1 MRTHYCFLAVVLIVL
16 VAAVPASAEKHK
28 RRGDAT
34 APKIAFSES
43 YSPYAGFTL
52 SNKYSKLKTYLE
64 SEFPGATVDSLTS
77 GFTNLSGYDILILPG
92 RFQATVPDSHAQ
104 LLLQWI
110 RNGGCL
116 IALWYPW
123 TDNASRIAVES
134 DMNWGARQVV
144 LTTFHSCGISHY
156 MNYGANNVMT
166 SFASP
171 FGSNPYN
178 VSSVIGDFKT
188 VSYTPSG
195 SPGGKPLAWAGGT
208 AVSGYNDNVNNQG
221 HIYLIGNLYAFQDY
235 LIDSSDSRDFIFNII
250 HHYLND
256 GGGGGGGGAGDAD
269 LMVRM
274 CKAKFRFFSPGDQIT
289 LIARIKNKGKKDA
302 PATDVTF
309 YLSPDDELSGSDIKI
324 DSAVLPALN
333 KRKGKRIKKTFL
345 LPLSIGAGNYY
356 VIAIVDEAKAIPD
369 SDRDN
374 NTKASKKT
382 IEIQ

>member
-1 MRTHYCFLAVVLIVL
+1 MRKHYCFLAVVLIVL
-16 VAAVPASAEKHK
+16 IAAVPASAEKHK

-64 SEFPGATVDSLTS
+64 SEFPGATVDSLTT

-92 RFQATVPDSHAQ
+92 RFQTDVPDSHAQ
-104 LLLQWI
+104 ILFQWI
-110 RNGGCL
+110 KNGGCL
-116 IALWYPW
+116 IALWYSW
-123 TDNASRIAVES
+123 TNNHATGQPFEL
-134 DMNWGARQVV
+134 WGADRVYFVV
-144 LTTFHSCGISHY
+144 FEGSGLGHKRTPPPT
-156 MNYGANNVMT
+156 NTMT
-166 SFASP
+166 SFSSP
-171 FGSNPYN
+171 FNSNPYPVN
-178 VSSVIGDFKT
+178 TVIGDERSVWMDYGVGT
-188 VSYTPSG
+188 
-195 SPGGKPLAWAGGT
+195 GGKTLAWGNGYAM
-208 AVSGYNDNVNNQG
+208 AGYNDNVGSGQV
-221 HIYLIGNLYAFQDY
+221 YLIGNLYAFQNY
-235 LIDSSDSRDFIFNII
+235 LIDTADNKDFIFNII
-250 HHYLND
+250 HYYLND
-256 GGGGGGGGAGDAD
+256 GGGGGGGGTGDAD
-269 LMVRM
+269 LMVRL
-274 CKAKFRFFSPGDQIT
+274 CKARFRFFSPGDQIT

-356 VIAIVDEAKAIPD
+356 VIAIVDEAEAIPD